1 MAEDLNDH
9 PSLQRMNELLR
20 IGRAAVLKAQ
30 EESRRMGVP
39 NVYSYDGVIY
49 YELPNGELTTEVPE
63 IYRNKPEP
71 SSR

>member
-1 MAEDLNDH
+1 MSEKLTDLS
-9 PSLQRMNELLR
+9 SLRELNELDR
-20 IGRAAVLKAQ
+20 ICRNAVAKAQ

-49 YELPNGELTTEVPE
+49 YELPSGELTTEVPE